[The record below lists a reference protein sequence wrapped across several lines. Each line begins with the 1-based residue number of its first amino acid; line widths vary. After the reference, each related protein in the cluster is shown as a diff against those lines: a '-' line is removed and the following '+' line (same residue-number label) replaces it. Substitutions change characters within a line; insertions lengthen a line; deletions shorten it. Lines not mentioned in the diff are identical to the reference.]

1 MNGFS
6 TEEKVTFDI
15 DAELIIVVVCAV
27 ESLLSRRL
35 LIARIYI
42 WTTFFLM
49 TFIGNYLHDGIALD
63 YA

>member
-27 ESLLSRRL
+27 ESLLLRHL

-49 TFIGNYLHDGIALD
+49 TFIDNYLHALD